1 MLWWLYLQG
10 VPSCFFP
17 ESYGGGYKIEGE
29 VRDTNLGYQAT
40 LKRRSAVTTIY
51 GRDINIVSLDVE
63 FQTNDR
69 VRFKVAGKFY

>member
-17 ESYGGGYKIEGE
+17 ESYSGGYKIEGE
-29 VRDTNLGYQAT
+29 VINTNLGYQAT
-40 LKRRSAVTTIY
+40 LKRRSAVTTVY
-51 GRDINIVSLDVE
+51 GQDINDVILDVE

-69 VRFKVAGKFY
+69 VRFKVAVELY

>member
-1 MLWWLYLQG
+1 MLWWLYLQV

-17 ESYGGGYKIEGE
+17 ESYSGGYKIEGQ

-51 GRDINIVSLDVE
+51 GQDIDNVNLDVE

-69 VRFKVAGKFY
+69 VRFKVAVELY

>member
-17 ESYGGGYKIEGE
+17 ESYSGGYKIEGE

-51 GRDINIVSLDVE
+51 GQDINIVTLDVE